1 MGKELDAIEV
11 PNDGPLRLLLGQQ
24 YDRTMMNCNDEMD
37 DECNIAD
44 LTIHHD
50 DLSPGMSQTM
60 KLFALAY
67 HTTNQQQTK
76 MDNNNNNS
84 NSNNDNDNDMHT
96 KTIKELKQAP
106 SIRQQLAILRTY
118 RSMLLN
124 SKKQTNNNSQH
135 EVGMYR
141 LLIEFGFS
149 IHTPHA
155 LKRASESCLAALIQI
170 QKAKDDAGSVPSP
183 VPGLGIY
190 KSINEAVVQSIFQ
203 KQMWKNPTQTL
214 FDVLDFKPTMDV
226 ILSHNN
232 LIMNLLQVL
241 IAEGEDVERIISD
254 YYHSCCHASNNDVNT
269 NNTNSNTNHPA
280 QAERENTAQVVG
292 VVGVQVVNAVERG
305 LEICNTLKLFLKD
318 FSWNRHLSSNSNS
331 VYSTEST
338 FRREFKNILI
348 ILLEGVVVPL
358 IRCKATSSDSLSVC
372 TVTLG
377 QILFLLWELDGCDD
391 QEIAMHVKNVV
402 GGISGQHS
410 NVDGNG
416 NGGAFVHLKASNA
429 MKGLPQLNQVAIVKG
444 LTATLTD
451 SVLAASTDIND
462 TTTSEYVLLVD
473 PIALFVLRIAHV
485 STENGARLLALR
497 GLETILGRWKN
508 ILISTNDAN
517 LSQQAREF
525 SNKVLQVALVTWE
538 SPPSR
543 QIGSTVPGLFQS
555 LVKLMGVLYQG
566 GSGETKSIDMLVSR
580 VLAQPSTRKGKYVAL
595 DALLPKVGASK
606 LIQLADEQGDRS
618 ALSSSFIASFLTE
631 IGRSGNSSGAVAEL
645 LGKLMSMLR
654 VEMHKEAGIDLSKHQ
669 EGNKKERRIKQNI
682 MNKAKEGARSFTY
695 ECDGID
701 EERIVLLE
709 SWNRLWV
716 SPLAAALLDSDVFRR
731 NQVAS
736 FCLPLLITFVGG
748 KGKRVD
754 AAHAFAILL
763 DEISYQGDHEHN
775 HDAGTLVWAK
785 FEVSCC
791 LQICELP
798 LSPDLLQI
806 LLSLTLEFGR
816 LSGMHNY

>member
-1 MGKELDAIEV
+1 
-11 PNDGPLRLLLGQQ
+11 
-24 YDRTMMNCNDEMD
+24 
-37 DECNIAD
+37 
-44 LTIHHD
+44 
-50 DLSPGMSQTM
+50 
-60 KLFALAY
+60 
-67 HTTNQQQTK
+67 
-76 MDNNNNNS
+76 
-84 NSNNDNDNDMHT
+84 
-96 KTIKELKQAP
+96 
-106 SIRQQLAILRTY
+106 
-118 RSMLLN
+118 
-124 SKKQTNNNSQH
+124 
-135 EVGMYR
+135 
-141 LLIEFGFS
+141 
-149 IHTPHA
+149 
-155 LKRASESCLAALIQI
+155 
-170 QKAKDDAGSVPSP
+170 
-183 VPGLGIY
+183 
-190 KSINEAVVQSIFQ
+190 
-203 KQMWKNPTQTL
+203 
-214 FDVLDFKPTMDV
+214 
-226 ILSHNN
+226 
-232 LIMNLLQVL
+232 
-241 IAEGEDVERIISD
+241 
-254 YYHSCCHASNNDVNT
+254 
-269 NNTNSNTNHPA
+269 
-280 QAERENTAQVVG
+280 
-292 VVGVQVVNAVERG
+292 
-305 LEICNTLKLFLKD
+305 
-318 FSWNRHLSSNSNS
+318 
-331 VYSTEST
+331 
-338 FRREFKNILI
+338 
-348 ILLEGVVVPL
+348 
-358 IRCKATSSDSLSVC
+358 
-372 TVTLG
+372 
-377 QILFLLWELDGCDD
+377 
-391 QEIAMHVKNVV
+391 
-402 GGISGQHS
+402 
-410 NVDGNG
+410 
-416 NGGAFVHLKASNA
+416 
-429 MKGLPQLNQVAIVKG
+429 
-444 LTATLTD
+444 
-451 SVLAASTDIND
+451 
-462 TTTSEYVLLVD
+462 
-473 PIALFVLRIAHV
+473 
-485 STENGARLLALR
+485 
-497 GLETILGRWKN
+497 
-508 ILISTNDAN
+508 LISTNDAN

-555 LVKLMGVLYQG
+555 LVKLMGVLDQG

>member
-1 MGKELDAIEV
+1 
-11 PNDGPLRLLLGQQ
+11 
-24 YDRTMMNCNDEMD
+24 
-37 DECNIAD
+37 
-44 LTIHHD
+44 
-50 DLSPGMSQTM
+50 
-60 KLFALAY
+60 
-67 HTTNQQQTK
+67 
-76 MDNNNNNS
+76 
-84 NSNNDNDNDMHT
+84 
-96 KTIKELKQAP
+96 
-106 SIRQQLAILRTY
+106 
-118 RSMLLN
+118 
-124 SKKQTNNNSQH
+124 
-135 EVGMYR
+135 
-141 LLIEFGFS
+141 
-149 IHTPHA
+149 
-155 LKRASESCLAALIQI
+155 
-170 QKAKDDAGSVPSP
+170 
-183 VPGLGIY
+183 
-190 KSINEAVVQSIFQ
+190 
-203 KQMWKNPTQTL
+203 
-214 FDVLDFKPTMDV
+214 
-226 ILSHNN
+226 
-232 LIMNLLQVL
+232 
-241 IAEGEDVERIISD
+241 
-254 YYHSCCHASNNDVNT
+254 
-269 NNTNSNTNHPA
+269 
-280 QAERENTAQVVG
+280 
-292 VVGVQVVNAVERG
+292 
-305 LEICNTLKLFLKD
+305 
-318 FSWNRHLSSNSNS
+318 
-331 VYSTEST
+331 
-338 FRREFKNILI
+338 
-348 ILLEGVVVPL
+348 
-358 IRCKATSSDSLSVC
+358 
-372 TVTLG
+372 VTLG

-402 GGISGQHS
+402 GGRSGQHS

-555 LVKLMGVLYQG
+555 LVKLMGVLDQG